1 DSIAATLVDEIRADT
16 GLRYTPIIVL
26 RGHQDDQRRDGFSD
40 NHFTEVLADTE
51 HFDDVVEAV
60 RTRSRSSPGRQV
72 LREMRRS
79 LVGVRE
85 RAAAQ
90 QERAEAQQTQVA
102 AHHERALAVQTQMAA
117 PQMAQL
123 FERMQLARMSVLA
136 ADLSGRLLLV
146 NDELCTL
153 TQYSRD
159 ELLDRHVWELA

>member
-1 DSIAATLVDEIRADT
+1 MAADQIPLRVVLVVDECRPSLWRMARVLEVHGFHPTVATPPQSFRAAVTFLPDVAIVGPVVTDSIAATLVDEIRADT

-79 LVGVRE
+79 LVG
-85 RAAAQ
+85 
-90 QERAEAQQTQVA
+90 
-102 AHHERALAVQTQMAA
+102 
-117 PQMAQL
+117 
-123 FERMQLARMSVLA
+123 
-136 ADLSGRLLLV
+136 
-146 NDELCTL
+146 
-153 TQYSRD
+153 
-159 ELLDRHVWELA
+159 